1 LEKASSVPQIVIV
14 YTGWVGGREIDWTEL
29 REMGVEIF
37 GQWNP
42 IGAFDHV
49 RMSEEVYKVF
59 CKRWQGRYVWGLRG
73 KKEEKYTEEEMEDIP
88 F

>member
-1 LEKASSVPQIVIV
+1 VPKIVVV
-14 YTGWVGGREIDWTEL
+14 YSGWVGGKEADWTEL

-42 IGAFDHV
+42 IGTFDHV

-59 CKRWQGRYVWGLRG
+59 CQRWKGRYVWGLRG
-73 KKEEKYTEEEMEDIP
+73 KKEERYTEEEMEDIP